1 MFYCACAPALYTHQI
16 KEPDPAIEEIRERTN
31 EVDRKDGAGSRIDVI
46 DNKYAASAQDSDG
59 RKMEKK
65 LQRDLDYKCEG
76 QKNMQSTSDMKGL
89 RSSHCTQMLSLCINL
104 FALQTSSRWE
114 SKCVK
119 ENSRISTRDARR
131 N

>member
-76 QKNMQSTSDMKGL
+76 QTNMQRDLDFKCEGQNI
-89 RSSHCTQMLSLCINL
+89 C
-104 FALQTSSRWE
+104 SRPA
-114 SKCVK
+114 
-119 ENSRISTRDARR
+119 I
-131 N
+131 